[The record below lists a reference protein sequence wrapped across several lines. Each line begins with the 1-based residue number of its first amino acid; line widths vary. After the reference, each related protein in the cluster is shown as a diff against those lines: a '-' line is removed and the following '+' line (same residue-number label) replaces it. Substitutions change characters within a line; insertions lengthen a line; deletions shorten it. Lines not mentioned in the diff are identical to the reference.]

1 MDISDIKKYSDL
13 AHDLALTKRNAL
25 EKCRARQIIAH
36 NGRLF
41 RANTDTINLVAT
53 LQAHAKT
60 FVILD
65 VNDNPCD
72 ITDPADFLQKLIE
85 RNQETLNTLNQL
97 HQQLKKRI

>member
-1 MDISDIKKYSDL
+1 MDIGNIKKYSDL

-25 EKCRARQIIAH
+25 EKCRARQIMAY

-41 RANTDTINLVAT
+41 RADANTISKVYA

-65 VNDNPCD
+65 MNDNPCEV
-72 ITDPADFLQKLIE
+72 TDPQDFLQKLIA
-85 RNQETLNTLNQL
+85 RNQETVNTLNQL
-97 HQQLKKRI
+97 HQQLKKRF

>member
-1 MDISDIKKYSDL
+1 MDIGNIKKYSDL

-25 EKCRARQIIAH
+25 EKCRARQIMAY

-41 RANTDTINLVAT
+41 RADASTISKVYA
-53 LQAHAKT
+53 LQAHSKT

-65 VNDNPCD
+65 MNENPCEV
-72 ITDPADFLQKLIE
+72 TDPQDFLQKLIA
-85 RNQETLNTLNQL
+85 RNQETVNTLHQL